1 MDFLRPKRDDYAST
15 GEYNAAIE
23 SWKDR
28 MGRPNPAD
36 FRGGATSGTYK
47 RFLYEFN
54 QYIDAYPGIG
64 ARDPRESPYNAVY
77 EWASGVYT
85 VGGET
90 VSYQP
95 YEPPP
100 PPPLSQ
106 EEWLAANPAPT
117 YADMLDADSTVTQ
130 LWEDLREGKAVS
142 ANELASA
149 ERAVQEQF
157 NTAYYN
163 WLDEHDNKYDAA
175 PLPKRDYAAERG
187 YTGNV
192 PKPEASDFSNGSAYN
207 QAMNQWGSTVRNVP
221 PPVPSDFSGPGGG
234 GAMAHAMQEWELQQ
248 QQVDDLVSFKRALFG
263 ERAINDSL
271 QRHNWDY
278 DTYVINPNLYMD
290 RLLESRDAYKE
301 YDQEQLQNLG
311 FYAFDMRYTTLA
323 DGTVVDNGQL
333 TTQQWQDFS
342 SGGGRTFGGSYGYE
356 EYDAIHK
363 YNNMISRGVDADTAQ
378 EWFEG
383 YSDDMDGRNQYLKD
397 GDKLIAEEFERKR
410 EGYID
415 YMDELI
421 ESGDIGAYLKA
432 YEDSPHHL
440 KMTLL
445 ESRRDRGFIEEN
457 DFKQQF
463 VSLLNENSDNTYFY
477 YDVTNEQ
484 FVAGPQLSGE
494 ETERRGED
502 GELIFA
508 QEPRIELFTATPYA
522 LAQMGI
528 GGSPEDYFEQTTL
541 GDVTDVL
548 FGGGFSDPRDLWKVV
563 SDDIYDSFKDQD
575 DPEDTMKQYDLLYGQ
590 KAIGQEQSYWDST
603 QDQFN
608 NVLNSMSTFVS
619 LMGPGP
625 AAIMVALKAANGQTI
640 KTSDYV
646 TVAIAGLQMAGKIT
660 PPASAA
666 DAQKAADAAEAA
678 AKAEGAT
685 DAAAAAAGAAEKAK
699 LLAGV
704 GLGAMTYKESVLLL
718 NAIGSGDPKE
728 FLMTT
733 YGGNYI
739 QSGFAK
745 LGLTTA
751 NFSPA
756 VIDGLNKVTNK
767 MIAGDSFEEALASAG
782 SQAVKD
788 WINANGVGDDIEA
801 VLKEY
806 GLSMSEATRD
816 ALSAFDDDV
825 LQPIIS
831 GIENVIGMD
840 LSNIDD
846 VLSKFDDETL
856 QPIFDNF
863 GAIADKIDTK
873 VLTPITDAAT
883 SLLDGFI
890 NTSKAAGIPLD
901 SMDAVRERLK
911 IATGDAFKNLPE
923 GARDAIEEGLKDAV
937 VDGEINEAAMT
948 QALASATI
956 TTKIVE
962 ENIGEYAN
970 DVVGARLMTQA
981 INSAVVS
988 AALGGDASDAFLMTI
1003 GNAAAQAAKDSIRD
1017 GTLADDL
1024 ATMSDKV
1031 TGEFTNTRLATEEMD
1046 RQQDIY
1052 DTNYANAAAIQTQMG
1067 DEWQA
1072 VEDLQTYAE
1081 ATGRQSDIDAYN
1093 NALTTYI
1100 DKVATEYQP
1109 LLEQYDKNMNDAQN
1123 AHNDAV
1129 EDFNNASADLNDA
1142 TVILNDNLA
1151 PAFLDI
1157 EKGTVS
1163 NLAPGFDEAWYRQ
1176 KHDIPEGVSA
1186 YDHYLQ
1192 NGLRDGDAANAE
1204 EFGAQYDAAFNK
1216 LMNTAITASGINPA
1230 KLSPEEL
1237 QRIRNRLNQTYG
1249 GSIQDLK
1256 DGLANE
1262 AGLKWRVQSS
1272 LMALADLGNAQ
1283 DFVLTEQNIDSMKE
1297 RLEAAGLPF
1306 EDLTV
1311 GDSVPVS
1318 DRRNLVVAEN
1328 NQKSSMGIELGGA
1341 TDWADVVSGDAQLT
1355 FDPVTGA
1362 LQWNV
1367 LPTEGM
1373 QSVSYDDEYGLVLQ
1387 GTDRFG
1393 NDVLTV
1399 QENNNQYAIVDGE
1412 MKPLNG
1418 TFAGPDGQDV
1428 EYVNGDIKLAENQTI
1443 TEPTDDGGFRFYEAN
1458 ANNETQV
1465 ATYDEEGNLVGS
1477 VPYQETDFFDG
1488 VLGPSSFESL
1498 MTTDPELWLSTLG
1511 EMPESVGE
1519 DVAGSWWYRTAK
1531 RITNTL
1537 NSMAESGQTIPYVP
1551 YGVSSDYL
1559 YAQTLLNKATDGF
1572 VPGVQEQSAEQ
1583 FVNDSVN
1590 SLQAMNEFMQS
1601 INWSWE
1607 AIKRATPT
1615 VQQDYML
1622 RAGIV
1627 IPEGESI
1634 ADSKFQQVTQ
1644 AVGDMAQATHTEEY
1658 KAAAEAF
1665 QKVLADDGL
1674 WEAIDQFPGMFA
1686 QEIVMHE
1693 LKQELPTLLIGGVA
1707 KLGGALV
1714 SKGLGM
1720 SDEVVASVSA
1730 WTGFTGAVAVD
1741 MAEAYGGEAG
1751 GAYTELYELA
1761 TTPKFNAVTGEM
1773 EAPMTEEEAEK
1784 FASENAHLVGVG
1796 SMMLTGLTM
1805 GIGGADM
1812 YKSIFGK
1819 DLAKAT
1825 VKERN
1830 TFLRMYDSIRPVGS
1844 EAVTGAMEEGG
1855 VAAIKESIIYNSGL
1869 DPDRDYSQNIITSA
1883 QLGFILEGTV
1893 AGAVTTLPRLDTGS
1907 PESRI
1912 LVNGNGPLRIE
1923 LVDTLNNGGSSA
1935 DVETVLDNFGIEDT
1949 TIRTDILDLSFDSEY
1964 NSSQEVSV
1972 MFEDLGFAASDAD
1985 IANFVGAVD
1994 TGTDLTADVAEY
2006 IDPLFTDRDEVKAA
2020 ALEEGVILTDEE
2032 ADLYVGQDTEENVTG
2047 VLKLDIQDPDT
2058 DVGTPAVTV
2067 DQIKDEF
2074 LSNGRI
2080 ITDAQAEQFLGDTL
2094 EDAQTNISEFL
2105 EEKPGFGSPTV
2116 GTGKIRA
2123 AGIDD
2128 HGVYLTGDQMQQFLN
2143 KYGPGNISEAIG
2155 EWLATE
2161 PEGVRYTITEQ
2172 QVRDYAESLG
2182 YTLSD
2187 EEVAQFTRK
2196 TVGAAEV
2203 QLQQRFQNDPEF
2215 GTLVPAAQ
2223 NDLNALRDDLNAR
2236 IDAIMENDPNASR
2249 LDAIDAAIDS
2259 LVQADNEFVTHAQ
2272 LAAALS
2278 QLGGDI
2284 DADIKEVADSVAD
2297 VETRLAEAFNAAL
2310 EVEGTTRDEA
2320 IAAAVAQVSGDLDI
2334 TKAEL
2339 LETIN
2344 TDDAALNDRIT
2355 TLNEARKKEIATLR
2369 TNVWNAIGELRTD
2382 RDGQAATDEELQAA
2396 LDDLAVELGTTR
2408 EDILSK
2414 LGTTTDALNT
2424 LDQEVAD
2431 LETDLND
2438 KIDANL
2444 AADMERDAAVNK
2456 AIADIVAENE
2466 NFTTHAE
2473 VAEYLSDYRTGE
2485 EITAEIQTV
2494 ADSVT
2499 ELETELVKLINA
2511 NADESLTEDQKL
2523 DQAIQD
2529 LAAELGTDIGTIY
2542 SRLGAAQVARKAL
2555 GDRITKV
2562 KANLKAEIDTLRD
2575 NVWESIGKL
2584 RARVDSNDLTDAQ
2597 LQEAIDEVAADLGT
2611 TSADILSK
2619 LGTTTADLNALN
2631 QEVADLETD
2640 LNDKIGANLAADME
2654 RDAAVNK
2661 AIADIVAENENFTT
2675 HAEVAEYLSNY
2686 RTGEEITAEIQ
2697 TVADSVTELEER
2709 LVALINA
2716 NTDADLSDTERL
2728 DQAIADLAAELGTDI
2743 GTIFSRLG
2751 AAADA
2756 RTRLDTRITT
2766 VRDNINARISRVRD
2780 QLQEQIN
2787 ANLRAGMDKDAA
2799 LQAAIDAVAG
2809 DLDTTEQGILDQLGT
2824 TRQELEADIAGL
2836 QTQVDDIT
2844 TQINALMNQGVS
2856 FDDALAQV
2864 AGDLQ
2869 TTEDAL
2875 LAQMGKDKQELSDD
2889 IDVLRGQVGDVQ
2901 TQLGG
2906 IEGQIAELMNQGV
2919 SFDDA
2924 LAQIAGDLQT
2934 TEDALLAQMGK
2945 DKQELSDDIDV
2956 LRGQLGDVQSQIA
2969 ELMNQGATFE
2979 EALAQVA
2986 GDLQTTEDALLTQ
2999 MGKDKQELSDD
3010 IDVLRGQVGDV
3021 QTQLGDIQGQI
3032 TTLMQQGATFEEALA
3047 QVAGDLQTTEDTLLA
3062 QMGTDKEALEAQI
3075 GTVQTQ
3081 VADLGTTLN
3090 NRIDELEAQTGDRDA
3105 AITQAI
3111 NELAEQQGTDT
3122 ATLLAQ
3128 LEQQKTANEEVARIL
3143 GKPAREVTQADI
3155 DAVTDFLANQETLDD
3170 PAYVPTA
3177 EEMLYDVNADG
3188 VINEIDQALL
3198 EDSFAGQDVQFAE
3211 SSIFGPSTGLY
3222 AQIDAQNELLA
3233 EQEAQRQADLEAQQQ
3248 AELERQQAYS
3258 DANYLAQQQAQEE
3271 DILERLGQATQ
3282 AQSART
3288 ATTRTPKELA
3298 EIDYLFDVYGDE
3310 IFATPQQKELFASP
3324 YGSRT
3329 ELPPQRVAK
3338 GGIIQ
3343 TNDELLR
3350 LIGE

>member
-1 MDFLRPKRDDYAST
+1 MYNRTSGTFYTQGGTDQYGNQLPTFGGAGENTTKEQNLYWQSMSQRFAQMGFASPHYAIQDLAKNIDTATGQYAQDFF
-15 GEYNAAIE
+15 G
-23 SWKDR
+23 R
-28 MGRPNPAD
+28 MGTENALYNREGFFEEGKSEFNAPRQLYQGHQPNPA
-36 FRGGATSGTYK
+36 
-47 RFLYEFN
+47 EFN
-54 QYIDAYPGIG
+54 AAVDAYRASLYDLDSNYQIG
-64 ARDPRESPYNAVY
+64 RATVPTGGMSNADYIAEYSATRD
-77 EWASGVYT
+77 WH
-85 VGGET
+85 
-90 VSYQP
+90 
-95 YEPPP
+95 
-100 PPPLSQ
+100 
-106 EEWLAANPAPT
+106 
-117 YADMLDADSTVTQ
+117 
-130 LWEDLREGKAVS
+130 K
-142 ANELASA
+142 
-149 ERAVQEQF
+149 
-157 NTAYYN
+157 
-163 WLDEHDNKYDAA
+163 
-175 PLPKRDYAAERG
+175 
-187 YTGNV
+187 
-192 PKPEASDFSNGSAYN
+192 
-207 QAMNQWGSTVRNVP
+207 
-221 PPVPSDFSGPGGG
+221 
-234 GAMAHAMQEWELQQ
+234 
-248 QQVDDLVSFKRALFG
+248 
-263 ERAINDSL
+263 
-271 QRHNWDY
+271 
-278 DTYVINPNLYMD
+278 DTYDGIAQSTN
-290 RLLESRDAYKE
+290 SIRD
-301 YDQEQLQNLG
+301 
-311 FYAFDMRYTTLA
+311 MI
-323 DGTVVDNGQL
+323 VDN
-333 TTQQWQDFS
+333 
-342 SGGGRTFGGSYGYE
+342 FG
-356 EYDAIHK
+356 
-363 YNNMISRGVDADTAQ
+363 M
-378 EWFEG
+378 
-383 YSDDMDGRNQYLKD
+383 
-397 GDKLIAEEFERKR
+397 
-410 EGYID
+410 
-415 YMDELI
+415 MDELI
-421 ESGDIGAYLKA
+421 KVGYS
-432 YEDSPHHL
+432 
-440 KMTLL
+440 
-445 ESRRDRGFIEEN
+445 IEEAGEI
-457 DFKQQF
+457 
-463 VSLLNENSDNTYFY
+463 LNKS
-477 YDVTNEQ
+477 
-484 FVAGPQLSGE
+484 ALSPDD
-494 ETERRGED
+494 D
-502 GELIFA
+502 G
-508 QEPRIELFTATPYA
+508 
-522 LAQMGI
+522 
-528 GGSPEDYFEQTTL
+528 TTF
-541 GDVTDVL
+541 DAKNRTK
-548 FGGGFSDPRDLWKVV
+548 W
-563 SDDIYDSFKDQD
+563 
-575 DPEDTMKQYDLLYGQ
+575 EDTMKSRYEEAAVFGGILDDFQVAYDKKAVEYHDSKLVELNILQLLSPEKYDEAWNNLSLKDKNVQAFKMYEKGMLEPPGRRQELENKKNRGGERKYTDAQIDAIVGDEATKQY
-590 KAIGQEQSYWDST
+590 KRFVMSNMEQSGLYDHVYILPAGSPQGGSTTTEDMYVAKMKGSAFYKDASYEIDDNFFFGDDPVSTAGQYGYQRVKFFPDETLKAGGVYGPDST
-603 QDQFN
+603 YRTLNTTNNYAEYFIDDETTEEDRALRKDVGKLETVGGLGEYLDVSIDKTFAMPGFARAASSFMSPWVALTTTAMDVVFN
-608 NVLNSMSTFVS
+608 DKTLTLADYMSAGLS
-619 LMGPGP
+619 
-625 AAIMVALKAANGQTI
+625 ALKAFDI
-640 KTSDYV
+640 
-646 TVAIAGLQMAGKIT
+646 IT
-660 PPASAA
+660 PPASAKEVKA
-666 DAQKAADAAEAA
+666 AGEAAEMAADATWEVGDAFTSVGRSAMDTFRAA
-678 AKAEGAT
+678 N
-685 DAAAAAAGAAEKAK
+685 
-699 LLAGV
+699 AGV
-704 GLGAMTYKESVLLL
+704 GLAGMSYSQTVGLINAVATGDPMSFIFSEFGSDLMDGALEEFGVDLDTLDPGIKQGLYKGMNKLAQGEDWETAFTSGVATWLRDTELGGDFIDSLREIGRDLDDQYLQPILDAIPDEINSGDLNLPSWDEITEWAAGSVGGLTDGFKVILSEMNNIIPGISDESKAVIGEFVEAIPTTNIESAISKLGQMTGGVFDNLDEGIKDALEQGLQDAVINGEVDEAAMARAVSAGAITV
-718 NAIGSGDPKE
+718 NAIGEQFP
-728 FLMTT
+728 
-733 YGGNYI
+733 
-739 QSGFAK
+739 
-745 LGLTTA
+745 
-751 NFSPA
+751 
-756 VIDGLNKVTNK
+756 
-767 MIAGDSFEEALASAG
+767 
-782 SQAVKD
+782 
-788 WINANGVGDDIEA
+788 
-801 VLKEY
+801 EY
-806 GLSMSEATRD
+806 
-816 ALSAFDDDV
+816 
-825 LQPIIS
+825 
-831 GIENVIGMD
+831 
-840 LSNIDD
+840 
-846 VLSKFDDETL
+846 
-856 QPIFDNF
+856 
-863 GAIADKIDTK
+863 
-873 VLTPITDAAT
+873 
-883 SLLDGFI
+883 
-890 NTSKAAGIPLD
+890 
-901 SMDAVRERLK
+901 
-911 IATGDAFKNLPE
+911 
-923 GARDAIEEGLKDAV
+923 LKDVA
-937 VDGEINEAAMT
+937 
-948 QALASATI
+948 
-956 TTKIVE
+956 
-962 ENIGEYAN
+962 
-970 DVVGARLMTQA
+970 GARLITQSIQNA
-981 INSAVVS
+981 VTSAM
-988 AALGGDASDAFLMTI
+988 LGGDASDAFLSTI
-1003 GNAAAQAAKDSIRD
+1003 ATAATKAIQKSID
-1017 GTLADDL
+1017 EGTLFDDL
-1024 ATMSDKV
+1024 AQYQDKV
-1031 TGEFTNTRLATEEMD
+1031 TGEYTKTRLATD
-1046 RQQDIY
+1046 RMNTAQSTY
-1052 DTNYANAAAIQTQMG
+1052 N
-1067 DEWQA
+1067 QA
-1072 VEDLQTYAE
+1072 VTGAKALEAE
-1081 ATGRQSDIDAYN
+1081 MQEREEALEVLRVRAETTGRESDQDAYDD
-1093 NALTTYI
+1093 AFEAYSTYI
-1100 DKVATEYQP
+1100 ANEAGPAYSDFIVT
-1109 LLEQYDKNMNDAQN
+1109 MNDAEQDFT
-1123 AHNDAV
+1123 DAKT
-1129 EDFNNASADLNDA
+1129 DFDAASVDLNDA
-1142 TVILNDNLA
+1142 TVVLNDNVA
-1151 PAFLDI
+1151 PVYQDVM
-1157 EKGTVS
+1157 KGAVAEIDP
-1163 NLAPGFDEAWYRQ
+1163 NFDEAWYRQ
-1176 KHDIPEGVSA
+1176 KYDIPDGVSA
-1186 YDHYLQ
+1186 YDHYINSGVQ
-1192 NGLRDGDAANAE
+1192 FAAPTNADA
-1204 EFGAQYDAAFNK
+1204 FTAQYDAAFNK
-1216 LMNTAITASGINPA
+1216 LMHTAITASGINPA

-1237 QRIRNRLNQTYG
+1237 QRIRNQLFNRYG
-1249 GSIQDLK
+1249 RGSIQSLK
-1256 DGLANE
+1256 DGIANE
-1262 AGLKWRVQSS
+1262 SALKWRVQSS
-1272 LMALADLGNAQ
+1272 LMALSDLGNAQ

-1318 DRRNLVVAEN
+1318 DRRNLAVAEN
-1328 NQKSSMGIELGGA
+1328 QQKSSMGIELGGA
-1341 TDWADVVSGDAQLT
+1341 TDWADVVSGAAQLT
-1355 FDPVTGA
+1355 FNPVSGK
-1362 LQWNV
+1362 LSWEV
-1367 LPTEGM
+1367 MSSEG
-1373 QSVSYDDEYGLVLQ
+1373 SEVVSYADDYGLLTQQFDAEGNEIITQVDT
-1387 GTDRFG
+1387 GNIYTTD
-1393 NDVLTV
+1393 
-1399 QENNNQYAIVDGE
+1399 
-1412 MKPLNG
+1412 MKPLKG
-1418 TFAGPDGQDV
+1418 TFDGV
-1428 EYVNGDIKLAENQTI
+1428 EYEFGMPVVPVGETVRQ
-1443 TEPTDDGGFRFYEAN
+1443 DDADGSFRFYEHTPDGTITVTEHAAN
-1458 ANNETQV
+1458 GMVSGGGEVTPNVTTQAGGGRNNLRGLKST
-1465 ATYDEEGNLVGS
+1465 N
-1477 VPYQETDFFDG
+1477 
-1488 VLGPSSFESL
+1488 
-1498 MTTDPELWLSTLG
+1498 PEAYLATLG
-1511 EMPESVGE
+1511 TM
-1519 DVAGSWWYRTAK
+1519 
-1531 RITNTL
+1531 
-1537 NSMAESGQTIPYVP
+1537 
-1551 YGVSSDYL
+1551 
-1559 YAQTLLNKATDGF
+1559 
-1572 VPGVQEQSAEQ
+1572 
-1583 FVNDSVN
+1583 
-1590 SLQAMNEFMQS
+1590 
-1601 INWSWE
+1601 
-1607 AIKRATPT
+1607 
-1615 VQQDYML
+1615 
-1622 RAGIV
+1622 
-1627 IPEGESI
+1627 PEGEATQMEDAWWHKTAKAIMDDQQAKTGNGAMLTTLALTMEGLVELSDAVVNAYEWASGNETGYSEGAKAIVDLAQSYRPEDFNQNVEQMYKDIGEGEGISGSI
-1634 ADSKFQQVTQ
+1634 EAVFGAMVDYPVEFFSDVVFKELVQAGPGLALGKAVYLGGKAILSKADTLAELGEKI
-1644 AVGDMAQATHTEEY
+1644 AVGLGVGTAVSVDLAESY
-1658 KAAAEAF
+1658 GAEA
-1665 QKVLADDGL
+1665 Q
-1674 WEAIDQFPGMFA
+1674 
-1686 QEIVMHE
+1686 
-1693 LKQELPTLLIGGVA
+1693 
-1707 KLGGALV
+1707 GAY
-1714 SKGLGM
+1714 
-1720 SDEVVASVSA
+1720 E
-1730 WTGFTGAVAVD
+1730 
-1741 MAEAYGGEAG
+1741 EAYDTAINAER
-1751 GAYTELYELA
+1751 
-1761 TTPKFNAVTGEM
+1761 FNAVTGQM
-1773 EAPMTEEEAEK
+1773 ERIYTPEEAETLARDIGENIGMK
-1784 FASENAHLVGVG
+1784 SLLITAASMGLGNAA
-1796 SMMLTGLTM
+1796 LTK
-1805 GIGGADM
+1805 IV
-1812 YKSIFGK
+1812 FGK
-1819 DLAKAT
+1819 NKGFDDLSISQKNLINQIAARG
-1825 VKERN
+1825 ER
-1830 TFLRMYDSIRPVGS
+1830 
-1844 EAVTGAMEEGG
+1844 
-1855 VAAIKESIIYNSGL
+1855 
-1869 DPDRDYSQNIITSA
+1869 
-1883 QLGFILEGTV
+1883 
-1893 AGAVTTLPRLDTGS
+1893 AVTTGTKEFIGEGFEEGAIALAFEDIIADVDPNTPRDS
-1907 PESRI
+1907 
-1912 LVNGNGPLRIE
+1912 VGNVVTNSLLGAIGG
-1923 LVDTLNNGGSSA
+1923 GGSSSIGSLFVGTPDGGLTLDFGELTQIHPPTTMLLEGFTPSG
-1935 DVETVLDNFGIEDT
+1935 DVVN
-1949 TIRTDILDLSFDSEY
+1949 
-1964 NSSQEVSV
+1964 
-1972 MFEDLGFAASDAD
+1972 D
-1985 IANFVGAVD
+1985 IATLQQGLEDIGYSNDTPLLANIMNEQFDYQFTSSEEAAAAFEAAGYVPTQAEIDAFVMENHTEAQQGRAI
-1994 TGTDLTADVAEY
+1994 AEY
-2006 IDPLFTDRDEVKAA
+2006 IDPLFLTVEEVQEA
-2020 ALEEGVILTDEE
+2020 ALAEGVILTDEE
-2032 ADLYVGQDTEENVTG
+2032 AEVYAGQGSESIKISNLNRALDNDTEG
-2047 VLKLDIQDPDT
+2047 DL
-2058 DVGTPAVTV
+2058 GTPVVTV
-2067 DQIKDEF
+2067 DQIKNEF

-2080 ITDAQAEQFLGDTL
+2080 ITDAQAEQFLGTTL
-2094 EDAQTNISEFL
+2094 EDAQEGIGKFL
-2105 EEKPGFGSPTV
+2105 AAKPGYGMPTV
-2116 GTGKIRA
+2116 GLGKIRA
-2123 AGIDD
+2123 TGIDD
-2128 HGVYLTGDQMQQFLN
+2128 HGVYLTNAQMQQFLS
-2143 KYGPGNISEAIG
+2143 KYGPDNISEAIG
-2155 EWLATE
+2155 EWVASE
-2161 PEGVRYTITEQ
+2161 PEGIRYTITEQ
-2172 QVRDYAESLG
+2172 QVRDFAESKG

-2196 TVGAAEV
+2196 TVSAAEV
-2203 QLQQRFQNDPEF
+2203 QMGQKFQNDPEF
-2215 GTLVPAAQ
+2215 GTLIPAAQ
-2223 NDLNALRDDLNAR
+2223 NELNALRDDLNAR

-2278 QLGGDI
+2278 QMGGDI

-3143 GKPAREVTQADI
+3143 GKPAREVTQDDI